1 MSSCHSDIDE
11 AHNITRFLDGPT
23 MNPRLDNLILAWALA
38 ACTLISAAL
47 APTAAAATPSPPAA
61 DAATSKTAPVET
73 GIAWYKGDVDAAFG
87 AARADNRPV
96 FLYWGAVWCPP
107 CNQIKAT
114 IFNRQDFIERSRFF
128 VPVYIDGDS
137 PSAQRLGARFNV
149 SGYPTMILLKPDGT
163 EITRLPG
170 EVDADQYMRVLTLG
184 MNGARPVR
192 QTLAAALAHDGAKL
206 TPEDWRMLAYYS
218 WETDEQQLLSKERL
232 AATLQ
237 RVARACPADQPATAA
252 RLKLQA
258 LVAAAKAKDAKP
270 RDDKLAVA
278 QLMSVLADPK
288 LARDNFDLLVNYPR
302 EVANLVTL
310 PKSPERA
317 RVVAGWNGAL
327 ERLVANTSLSTADR
341 LSVVDAEVALAKLD
355 APKATL
361 ADALLRTVR
370 EEAARADRETS
381 DPYARQAV
389 ISGAAE
395 VLDNAGLGSE
405 SDALLKRELT
415 RTHYPYYFMLGLAA
429 NAKKRGE
436 KGAAVDWA
444 EKAYSAAEGDATR
457 LQWGASYINTM
468 IDLAPQDSARI
479 EKAARKVIGEL
490 DPAPDTFYER
500 NRRSLERVGK
510 KLVAWNKEGHH
521 EDALKRIRA
530 QMASVCAKLPA
541 SDPARTTCS
550 GVLRP
555 AIGAK
560 A

>member
-1 MSSCHSDIDE
+1 MHIQLCK
-11 AHNITRFLDGPT
+11 
-23 MNPRLDNLILAWALA
+23 LILLTAFA
-38 ACTLISAAL
+38 ACAIPDKLV
-47 APTAAAATPSPPAA
+47 PRAAAATPSAPAA
-61 DAATSKTAPVET
+61 NAAASKSTPGDT
-73 GIAWYKGDVDAAFG
+73 GISWFKGDVDAAF
-87 AARADNRPV
+87 AAAKADKRPV

-107 CNQIKAT
+107 CNQVKAT

-149 SGYPTMILLKPDGT
+149 SGYPTMILLRPDGT

-184 MNGARPVR
+184 MNGARPVK
-192 QTLAAALAHDGAKL
+192 QTLAAALARDGAKL

-218 WETDEQQLLSKERL
+218 WETDEQQLIPKAKL

-237 RVARACPADQPATAA
+237 RVAQACPADQAETAV

-258 LVAAAKAKDAKP
+258 LVAATKAKDAKP
-270 RDDKLAVA
+270 RDDKAATA
-278 QLMSVLADPK
+278 QLMKVFADTR
-288 LARDNFDLLVNYPR
+288 LARENFDLLVYYPR

-317 RVVAGWNGAL
+317 QVVAAWNAAL
-327 ERLVANTSLSTADR
+327 ERLGGDTSLSTADR
-341 LSVVDAEVALAKLD
+341 LSVVDAEVALARLD
-355 APKATL
+355 APDAPL
-361 ADALLRTVR
+361 AGVLLKTVR

-395 VLDNAGLGSE
+395 VLENAGLGGE

-429 NAKKRGE
+429 NAKKRGD
-436 KGAAVDWA
+436 KSAAVDWA
-444 EKAYSAAEGDATR
+444 EKAYTAAEGDATR

-468 IDLAPQDSARI
+468 IDFAPEDSARI
-479 EKAARKVIGEL
+479 EKAALKVIGDL
-490 DPAPDTFYER
+490 DPTPDTFYER
-500 NRRSLERVGK
+500 NRRSLERIGK
-510 KLVAWNKEGHH
+510 KLAAWNKDSQH
-521 EDALKRIRA
+521 DDSLKRIRA
-530 QMASVCAKLPA
+530 KMASVCAKLPS
-541 SDPARTTCS
+541 SDPARTTCAS
-550 GVLRP
+550 VLRP
-555 AIGAK
+555 ASGAK